1 LAIKDTSAS
10 RTKSRSKD
18 SKHAMRGPLYDLR
31 QFDVAEPEAIQQ
43 KLDALRSFKP
53 NDFIIVADFDNTL
66 ARRGFSIWEAL
77 RNALP
82 EAGRAESDS
91 ERRINLA
98 REYAGD
104 LTTEEV
110 IAWSKHEF
118 ARYVKYGITTEAI
131 ADAVRN
137 VKLRIGARKLFG
149 LCAKADME
157 RHILSAS
164 VADAIEIVAKHKRLR
179 PTRVHS
185 NRLRTKDGSV
195 IEWDEDNMLHNLNKH
210 EYALRLIAND
220 SLSRDSSQPK
230 IVLGD
235 TRYDADVI
243 SGENVLRIRMKGR
256 KGNTPKY
263 LADSFAQSSICN
275 GYDLVLRS
283 ESLLPVV
290 NLVKWLTDK
299 K

>member
-1 LAIKDTSAS
+1 
-10 RTKSRSKD
+10 
-18 SKHAMRGPLYDLR
+18 LYDLR

-243 SGENVLRIRMKGR
+243 SGETYCV
-256 KGNTPKY
+256 
-263 LADSFAQSSICN
+263 FA
-275 GYDLVLRS
+275 
-283 ESLLPVV
+283 
-290 NLVKWLTDK
+290 
-299 K
+299 